1 MGILQD
7 HFESKIDI
15 FETRDTKIDKFVGIC
30 RQRGLWKFRNVEIFM
45 FKPGISA
52 VLATNLHGTCAWL
65 EDKYSSWSL
74 AYRKC
79 FLVGAHNA
87 GFAFRTIDRSK
98 FMGRL
103 ASDPSQ
109 C

>member
-1 MGILQD
+1 
-7 HFESKIDI
+7 
-15 FETRDTKIDKFVGIC
+15 
-30 RQRGLWKFRNVEIFM
+30 M
-45 FKPGISA
+45 FKSRISA

-103 ASDPSQ
+103 ASGHNPMLMIIGAASIRDYLAQ
-109 C
+109 GIVALD